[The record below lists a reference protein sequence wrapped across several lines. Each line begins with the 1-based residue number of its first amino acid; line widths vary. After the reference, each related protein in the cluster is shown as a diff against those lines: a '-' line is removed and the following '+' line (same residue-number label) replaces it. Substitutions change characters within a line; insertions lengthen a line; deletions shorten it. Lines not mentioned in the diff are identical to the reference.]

1 VDGNA
6 GLGEVKPVLARSASK
21 VAVLGARAGGVA
33 ACGGVWDACPHEE
46 WPGQHASWRV
56 RGPGVPVG
64 RVHAVDEVHRRRT
77 APVSGGGWKTR
88 HKDFNVISNYSKDLS
103 VI

>member
-1 VDGNA
+1 M
-6 GLGEVKPVLARSASK
+6 
-21 VAVLGARAGGVA
+21 LGARAGGVA

-64 RVHAVDEVHRRRT
+64 RVHAVDEVHRHRT
-77 APVSGGGWKTR
+77 APGHR
-88 HKDFNVISNYSKDLS
+88 DFNIISDFSKDLS
-103 VI
+103 II

>member
-1 VDGNA
+1 
-6 GLGEVKPVLARSASK
+6 
-21 VAVLGARAGGVA
+21 VAALGARAGGVA

-64 RVHAVDEVHRRRT
+64 RVHAVDEVHRHRT
-77 APVSGGGWKTR
+77 APGHR
-88 HKDFNVISNYSKDLS
+88 DFNIISDFSKDLS
-103 VI
+103 II